1 MRVAIVGGAGFI
13 GCSLVQYLHQH
24 GISVRVLDSA
34 RRLERVGGR
43 LNDAE
48 TCSFDFSRD
57 GDAGPLLENVDA
69 LVHLAC
75 STNPARSMGNMAL
88 DAESNIAPSLR
99 LFDAAVAAGISRVV
113 FSSSGGTVYGI
124 PQRLPLDES
133 HPTRPLSAYGVSKLA
148 IENYL
153 SLYPSLDGISLRI
166 ANPYGTYQLQGA
178 VVGVIARYVNS
189 ISRGESIEVWG
200 DGTVVRDYIAIEDV
214 VEAFYLAL
222 TLPGFPRGVYNV
234 GSGVAA
240 SINDIIEAVFD
251 VSGRMVPV
259 RYASSR
265 SYDVPS
271 VVLDNSSFSRAASWA
286 PAIPLR
292 KGIENLWR
300 SAAGRGD

>member
-13 GCSLVQYLHQH
+13 GCSLAQYLHER
-24 GISVRVLDSA
+24 GIGVRVLDSA
-34 RRLERVGGR
+34 RRLGR
-43 LNDAE
+43 IRGQLHGAE
-48 TCSFDFSRD
+48 TCSFDFPEG
-57 GDAGPLLENVDA
+57 GDAMPLLENVDA

-75 STNPARSMGNMAL
+75 STNPARSMENMAL
-88 DAESNIAPSLR
+88 DAESNIVPSLR
-99 LFDAAVAAGISRVV
+99 LFDSAVAAGISRVV

-133 HPTRPLSAYGVSKLA
+133 HATRPLSAYGVMKLA

-153 SLYPSLDGISLRI
+153 DLYPSLNGISLRI
-166 ANPYGTYQLQGA
+166 ANPYGAYQLQGA
-178 VVGVIARYVNS
+178 AVGVIARYVDS

-214 VEAFYLAL
+214 AEAFYLAL

-240 SINDIIEAVFD
+240 SINDIIETVFD
-251 VSGRMVPV
+251 VSGRNVPV

-271 VVLDNSSFSRAASWA
+271 VVLDNSSFSSVASWT

-292 KGIENLWR
+292 KGIENLWHC
-300 SAAGRGD
+300 AAGRGN